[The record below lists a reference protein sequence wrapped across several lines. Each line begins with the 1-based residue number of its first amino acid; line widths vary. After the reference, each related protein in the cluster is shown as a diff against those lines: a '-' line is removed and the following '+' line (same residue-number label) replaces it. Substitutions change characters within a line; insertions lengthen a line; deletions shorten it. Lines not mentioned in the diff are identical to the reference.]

1 MPISRDRATVS
12 VRVRPH
18 APRNELLGFSNGV
31 WQVRLTAPP
40 VAGKANQALI
50 SFLSGL
56 LHIAPSRVSI
66 VRGHRSQHKLLVIA
80 GLNQQ
85 ELAERLA
92 AGNRVRTD
100 ASSAD
105 ATG

>member
-18 APRNELLGFSNGV
+18 APRNELIGFSNGV
-31 WQVRLTAPP
+31 WQVRLTALP

-66 VRGHRSQHKLLVIA
+66 VRGHRSRHKLLAIA
-80 GLNQQ
+80 GLSQ
-85 ELAERLA
+85 EEITGWLA
-92 AGNRVRTD
+92 AGDRVRTD
-100 ASSAD
+100 VSSTD

>member
-31 WQVRLTAPP
+31 WQVRLAAPP

-66 VRGHRSQHKLLVIA
+66 VRGHRSRHKLLVIA
-80 GLNQQ
+80 DLSQ
-85 ELAERLA
+85 EEITRLLAV
-92 AGNRVRTD
+92 GDRVRRD
-100 ASSAD
+100 ASAAD